1 MLAACG
7 ATVHGALGLLSTGI
21 GDLAPALAVVEPLT
35 PEPSFD
41 WAVLAVTIASFAGAG
56 IAAWKVA
63 HSPLP
68 ANDSIALETNLLDP
82 NLPMRPEPRIVEIF
96 GTALLVVVGIYL
108 VFDRGG
114 AWIHVPGTPLFI
126 GEITIALGIA
136 AISATHA
143 PLGKAI
149 RRSPAMK
156 ALVFWMVWGGTLLVL
171 AITRYG
177 IDAIRDSALWYYGI
191 TSVFVIFL
199 LLSNPARVG
208 RWLAA
213 YRKVMPYLLLWFPF
227 AIVFAVLFDA
237 GPMIPFSEV
246 PIASHKSGNIAVV
259 TAIFIAY
266 IWLVDGEAKVYTD
279 SQRALFTGGGVL
291 ILLFASVQNRG
302 GMVASALGLL
312 IAIMFM
318 KRRKSEF
325 GLIAGGVVVIVFT
338 LALTS
343 NISIPLFG
351 DRVIS
356 AQQIITNVSSVID
369 PDSGSKRETNTT
381 EWRLDLWGRV
391 LNDVTE
397 DSPIL
402 GFGPGPDLGEIYGVA
417 GKGTE
422 TLRNPH
428 NSHVGILARMGF
440 VGVVAWAA
448 LWTVWTIQL
457 LLMRQRL
464 MRRGRRVEAA
474 MGAWI
479 VAAAAMILTN
489 AIFDPTLEG
498 PQVAV
503 WLWLIFGLGA
513 ALPLLYSGFES
524 TWLDRLRDNNRADSE
539 TVH

>member
-1 MLAACG
+1 MLAAIG
-7 ATVHGALGLLSTGI
+7 ATVLSALDPPALGLSS
-21 GDLAPALAVVEPLT
+21 LALVRAVVEPPT
-35 PEPSFD
+35 PEPSFA
-41 WAVLAVTIASFAGAG
+41 WPVLAVTVASFVAAGVT
-56 IAAWKVA
+56 AWKLA

-68 ANDSIALETNLLDP
+68 VNDPIALETNLLDP
-82 NLPMRPEPRIVEIF
+82 DLPMRSEPRIVEIF
-96 GTALLVVVGIYL
+96 GTALLILVGIYL

-114 AWIHVPGTPLFI
+114 AWIHIPGTPAFI
-126 GEITIALGIA
+126 GEVVIVLGIA
-136 AISATHA
+136 AMSATHA
-143 PLGKAI
+143 PIGKAI

-156 ALVFWMVWGGTLLVL
+156 ALVFWMAWGGTLLVL

-191 TSVFVIFL
+191 AAVFVVFL
-199 LLSNPARVG
+199 LVSNPARIG
-208 RWLAA
+208 RWLHI
-213 YRKVMPYLLLWFPF
+213 YRSVMPFLLLWYPF
-227 AIVFAVLFDA
+227 AIVFAVMFDA

-246 PIASHKSGNIAVV
+246 PLASHKSGNIAVV

-291 ILLFASVQNRG
+291 VLLLASVQNRG
-302 GMVASALGLL
+302 GMVASALGLF
-312 IAIMFM
+312 IAMMLM

-325 GLIAGGVVVIVFT
+325 GLIAGGVLVIVFT
-338 LALTS
+338 LALVS
-343 NISIPLFG
+343 NVSIPLFG
-351 DRVIS
+351 DRSIS
-356 AQQIITNVSSVID
+356 AEQIITNVSSVVD
-369 PDSGSKRETNTT
+369 PDSGSRRETSTT

-402 GFGPGPDLGEIYGVA
+402 GFGPGPDLGEIYGVG

-440 VGVVAWAA
+440 VGVIAWAA

-464 MRRGRRVEAA
+464 LRRGRRAEAA
-474 MGAWI
+474 TGAWL

-489 AIFDPTLEG
+489 SIFDPTLEG

-503 WLWLIFGLGA
+503 WLWVLFGLGA

-524 TWLDRLRDNNRADSE
+524 TWLDALRTNRADSGAAR
-539 TVH
+539 